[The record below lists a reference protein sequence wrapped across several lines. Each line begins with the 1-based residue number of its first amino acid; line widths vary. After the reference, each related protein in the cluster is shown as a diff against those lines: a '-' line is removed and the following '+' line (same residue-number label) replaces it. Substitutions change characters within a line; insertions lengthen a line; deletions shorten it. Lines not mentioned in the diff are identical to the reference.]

1 MKKYR
6 KIVYLF
12 FILVIAVL
20 GIMIYHNVSKG
31 NNQDGKEKS
40 FSEVKFLEN
49 KLVDLLNQ
57 MNHIETR
64 NYKVSVSEISK
75 QEEEQ
80 KSQTSS
86 NSQSNSSSDSSQKSE
101 ESSGG
106 ENSSGS
112 GASTGKSNQNNQKF
126 SLKSAGVL
134 TNSNEINW
142 DYIKGEIEILYTSL
156 PTITLDLYQLN
167 VAQEDVLSF
176 NKEFDQLTVVVKEEN
191 KEKTLNLLSKLYE
204 YMPKFTDKATDE
216 ELYKI
221 IAQTKSNLF
230 KAYSKLDSKNW
241 NEISNDIRQTVDS
254 YSKLMTNTNIDSSKQ
269 YSISKAYVMLNE
281 LQNAVNVQ
289 DEAVFLIKYK
299 NVLEEIN
306 NL

>member
-6 KIVYLF
+6 KMVYLF
-12 FILVIAVL
+12 LILVIAIL
-20 GIMIYHNVSKG
+20 GIMLYDKVSKA
-31 NNQDGKEKS
+31 NSKDGKEKT

-64 NYKVSVSEISK
+64 NYNVSVSEISK
-75 QEEEQ
+75 QAKEQ

-86 NSQSNSSSDSSQKSE
+86 SSQSNSSSDSSSE
-101 ESSGG
+101 SGGSSGG
-106 ENSSGS
+106 GNSSGS
-112 GASTGKSNQNNQKF
+112 EASENESNQNNQKF
-126 SLKSAGVL
+126 SLKSTGVL

-142 DYIKGEIEILYTSL
+142 EYIKGEIEILYASL
-156 PTITLDLYQLN
+156 PTITLDLYQLD
-167 VAQEDVLSF
+167 VSQEDVLGF
-176 NKEFDQLTVVVKEEN
+176 NKEFDLLTVAIKEEN
-191 KEKTLNLLSKLYE
+191 KQKTLNLLSKIYE
-204 YMPKFTDKATDE
+204 YIPKFTDKATDE
-216 ELYKI
+216 ELDKI
-221 IAQTKSNLF
+221 IAQAKSNLF
-230 KAYSKLDSKNW
+230 KAYSKLDAKNW
-241 NEISNDIRQTVDS
+241 SEISNDIRQTVES
-254 YSKLMTNTNIDSSKQ
+254 YSKLMTNTNISGSKQ

-299 NVLEEIN
+299 NILEEMN